1 MSRRIRLIYKCDH
14 CGDEALAT
22 VRYACGDVFRDLP
35 DGWHRFAGTHLCE
48 RCSNGLMAALK
59 QWDEEEAKR

>member
-14 CGDEALAT
+14 CGNEALAT
-22 VRYACGDVFRDLP
+22 VYCEWGEVFRDLP

>member
-14 CGDEALAT
+14 CGNEALAT
-22 VRYACGDVFRDLP
+22 VCCACGYVLHDLP

>member
-14 CGDEALAT
+14 CGNEALAT
-22 VRYACGDVFRDLP
+22 VYCEWGEVLHDLP
-35 DGWHRFAGTHLCE
+35 NGWHRFAGTHLCE

>member
-14 CGDEALAT
+14 CVDEALAT
-22 VRYACGDVFRDLP
+22 VCCVCGDVLRDLP